1 MGEKKQILR
10 TEPVKQFL
18 IQSAIKAGKEQLRLM
33 EEMEL
38 CRKFGVSRGT
48 VRQAIEETI
57 RLGYTTRLPKRRGLF
72 SVPGNSRISEK
83 SRMIALLYGCQDFF
97 VVPQWDM
104 AMISGFLDELSLFD
118 NSNVCIPRMNKI
130 TQETLLSLEM
140 DALAWFHPPEEYA
153 PLIRNL
159 IGQGYPIVA
168 VPFLYSDA
176 YHEDSEH
183 YIFVEYQ
190 GAARKRAELLAQN
203 HCRNLLICG
212 GSPLSIRLLEKEF
225 RKTPLAENVFTSD
238 GPLSSLQTILR
249 NETIDA
255 IFSFGGISLYQT
267 VIQAVRALPDPRKI
281 LIQID
286 PGIPERSLI
295 NQNPDLRILTGDL
308 DSLICSRARDVGTKT
323 ALRLKDILKKRE
335 VERK

>member
-1 MGEKKQILR
+1 M
-10 TEPVKQFL
+10 
-18 IQSAIKAGKEQLRLM
+18 
-33 EEMEL
+33 
-38 CRKFGVSRGT
+38 
-48 VRQAIEETI
+48 
-57 RLGYTTRLPKRRGLF
+57 
-72 SVPGNSRISEK
+72 
-83 SRMIALLYGCQDFF
+83 
-97 VVPQWDM
+97 
-104 AMISGFLDELSLFD
+104 
-118 NSNVCIPRMNKI
+118 
-130 TQETLLSLEM
+130 
-140 DALAWFHPPEEYA
+140 
-153 PLIRNL
+153 
-159 IGQGYPIVA
+159 
-168 VPFLYSDA
+168 
-176 YHEDSEH
+176 
-183 YIFVEYQ
+183 EYQ
-190 GAARKRAELLAQN
+190 GAARKRAELLAQT

-212 GSPLSIRLLEKEF
+212 GSPLSTRLLEKEF

-286 PGIPERSLI
+286 PGITERSLI

-323 ALRLKDILKKRE
+323 ALRLKHILKKRE